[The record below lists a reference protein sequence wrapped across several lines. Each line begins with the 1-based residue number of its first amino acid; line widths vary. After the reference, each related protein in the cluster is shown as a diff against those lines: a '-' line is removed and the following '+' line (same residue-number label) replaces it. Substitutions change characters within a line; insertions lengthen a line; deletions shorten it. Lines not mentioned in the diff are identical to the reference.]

1 MPKYIDA
8 DALKEKLKDI
18 YCLSC
23 NPFGEHRECKYCV
36 AQDIINMLD
45 DMPDAIVPCGECK
58 WWIDNRCTNVNGAY
72 NNTIFN
78 PGWFCRSGVR
88 KEQ

>member
-1 MPKYIDA
+1 MPRYIDA
-8 DALKEKLKDI
+8 DALIDRIKEVYCKDCDNYNEI
-18 YCLSC
+18 RCRSC
-23 NPFGEHRECKYCV
+23 GIDD
-36 AQDIINMLD
+36 AIIQID
-45 DMPDAIVPCGECK
+45 SSPDGIVPCGECK